1 MYRFLVDEG
10 DFFEIMPDYAK
21 NIVVGFA
28 RMNGETVGIVGNQ
41 PLVAAGCLD
50 INASVKGTSLSSFP
64 CFENNCLFK
73 RSMYSILT

>member
-1 MYRFLVDEG
+1 MDEG

-50 INASVKGTSLSSFP
+50 INASVKGKLMYKLSCSV
-64 CFENNCLFK
+64 
-73 RSMYSILT
+73 

>member
-1 MYRFLVDEG
+1 
-10 DFFEIMPDYAK
+10 MPDYAK

-50 INASVKGTSLSSFP
+50 INASVKGKLMYKLSCSV
-64 CFENNCLFK
+64 
-73 RSMYSILT
+73 